1 VSDAGNANGDVLD
14 DPVVNS
20 AVVGVDALS
29 GDGNDPGNPPT
40 GDDEATESSSGK
52 RASGDRRRA

>member
-1 VSDAGNANGDVLD
+1 VSDAGNTNGDVLD

-40 GDDEATESSSGK
+40 GDDEATESSGK
-52 RASGDRRRA
+52 RASGDRRRS